1 VLNVYYRVEK
11 YNLALLKLASI
22 FEGLYIDL
30 RSAIDTFVRNRS
42 EALYQENSVEY
53 DQY

>member
-1 VLNVYYRVEK
+1 VLNAYYGVEE
-11 YNLALLKLASI
+11 YNLALLKLVPI

-30 RSAIDTFVRNRS
+30 RSAIGTFVQNRS
-42 EALYQENSVEY
+42 KALYQENSVEY